1 MSRQHPILKK
11 QINLPILTK
20 EKTELKSKKY
30 MNLNLCSSSTR
41 TLKEH
46 KPRFKNK
53 NTCPDFLAFFY
64 HFLSNKYKNTNTNWF
79 SERTQTQKQTQQQIF
94 LVNQTTNANLNI
106 SKNTNPG
113 IHLRQT
119 QMQTQQTNT
128 NPNMIP
134 PTHLIL
140 QELSISDH
148 WLKKKK
154 STFCCRRFKT
164 ASSDMTY
171 WGIFFF

>member
-1 MSRQHPILKK
+1 MPRFSSIFLPFLVK
-11 QINLPILTK
+11 QIQK
-20 EKTELKSKKY
+20 
-30 MNLNLCSSSTR
+30 
-41 TLKEH
+41 H
-46 KPRFKNK
+46 KHKLIFR
-53 NTCPDFLAFFY
+53 
-64 HFLSNKYKNTNTNWF
+64 KNTNTKTNPATDL
-79 SERTQTQKQTQQQIF
+79 SCQPNAK
-94 LVNQTTNANLNI
+94 TTNTNLNI
-106 SKNTNPG
+106 SKNANPA
-113 IHLRQT
+113 IHLQQT

-134 PTHLIL
+134 PTHPIL

-154 STFCCRRFKT
+154 STFCCWRFKT